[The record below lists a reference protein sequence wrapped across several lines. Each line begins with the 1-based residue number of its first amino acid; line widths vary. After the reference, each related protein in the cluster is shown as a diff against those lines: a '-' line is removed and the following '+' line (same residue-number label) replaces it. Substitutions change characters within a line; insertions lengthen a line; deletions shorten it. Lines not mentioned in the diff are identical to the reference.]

1 MPLKCKIFK
10 LKPDTYW
17 VVYAKTFA
25 FHHLLT
31 KDFLIED
38 KDLCII
44 ETKITARTKLR
55 ALSNITHEFSRT
67 LYGRI
72 IPSALFIYPEKR
84 SLAKLAL
91 AKTSI

>member
-1 MPLKCKIFK
+1 M
-10 LKPDTYW
+10 YW

-44 ETKITARTKLR
+44 ETKIIARTKLR
-55 ALSNITHEFSRT
+55 AL
-67 LYGRI
+67 
-72 IPSALFIYPEKR
+72 
-84 SLAKLAL
+84 
-91 AKTSI
+91 

>member
-10 LKPDTYW
+10 LKPDMHW
-17 VVYAKTFA
+17 VVYAKTFV

-55 ALSNITHEFSRT
+55 AL
-67 LYGRI
+67 
-72 IPSALFIYPEKR
+72 
-84 SLAKLAL
+84 
-91 AKTSI
+91 